1 VLDLPSEIDPDRV
14 NATVR
19 DGLLELKLSKV
30 GLGKKVPVLARAA
43 AA

>member
-1 VLDLPSEIDPDRV
+1 VS
-14 NATVR
+14 
-19 DGLLELKLSKV
+19 DGLLALKLSKV